1 MKYKIDQMSSQN
13 IKHILHSARKAKA
26 NIPSRKSKNNKTP
39 TVTIEIHNNLNY
51 GIYKIDHEM
60 ICFAKR

>member
-13 IKHILHSARKAKA
+13 IKHSARKAKA

-51 GIYKIDHEM
+51 GIYKIDDEM